1 MKLCPQCCSR
11 CTAFPGII
19 AAVASLQA
27 IATSIVTD
35 SHGLNEIIVHGIL
48 IVLASCMAHGL
59 VGDGTLVVAV
69 LNESVSVGAP
79 GGNPGVLHLPV
90 CVPESTEHA
99 FAVTVHSNAL
109 VTVSPEPA
117 TYAMQTVAEVVA
129 FPKMPVLAHND
140 PSRASPTLQ

>member
-1 MKLCPQCCSR
+1 MNEA
-11 CTAFPGII
+11 TAY
-19 AAVASLQA
+19 
-27 IATSIVTD
+27 
-35 SHGLNEIIVHGIL
+35 GIL
-48 IVLASCMAHGL
+48 SVLASCMAHGL

-69 LNESVSVGAP
+69 LDESVSVGAQ

-90 CVPESTEHA
+90 ISPIFFLPLCGPESTEHA

-109 VTVSPEPA
+109 VIVIPEPA
-117 TYAMQTVAEVVA
+117 TCAMQTVAEVVA

>member
-1 MKLCPQCCSR
+1 MNKS
-11 CTAFPGII
+11 TATVSSQDERQI
-19 AAVASLQA
+19 
-27 IATSIVTD
+27 SILPYE
-35 SHGLNEIIVHGIL
+35 SF
-48 IVLASCMAHGL
+48 ASCMAHGL
-59 VGDGTLVVAV
+59 VGDDTLVVAV

-79 GGNPGVLHLPV
+79 CGTSGVLHLPIISPIFFLPL

-140 PSRASPTLQ
+140 PFRASPTLQ